1 MNSDTGTGRG
11 TFETGT
17 CCLACSHT
25 ALSTSRE
32 NRTQSQDLSGN
43 CDVECSKISR
53 SCAQPVAH
61 SRSINSKAKALMTHV
76 THTYRT
82 IHTYTHIPNI
92 HTYIHTYI
100 KSPGASWAQTP
111 EQGPRKPDQRTA
123 KPARP
128 WDAVRKLAE
137 FKSLRGR
144 SSQIERSNSDEASDC
159 SDDDDDIRRRG
170 GEGGSGAEHDDH
182 DHGEDDHDDG
192 DVVDD
197 DCGESD
203 DVDARDE
210 DEEI

>member
-1 MNSDTGTGRG
+1 
-11 TFETGT
+11 
-17 CCLACSHT
+17 
-25 ALSTSRE
+25 
-32 NRTQSQDLSGN
+32 
-43 CDVECSKISR
+43 
-53 SCAQPVAH
+53 
-61 SRSINSKAKALMTHV
+61 MTHV

-123 KPARP
+123 KAARP

-170 GEGGSGAEHDDH
+170 GGGGSGAEHDDH

-197 DCGESD
+197 DCGKSD